1 MDIVFVAVLIIIA
14 IIICIPICTKVPEV
28 TRDNISV
35 VNTEIRNVAIMAD
48 NMIPPDQIMTV
59 GVTGGCGGC
68 GNWRKIIN

>member
-1 MDIVFVAVLIIIA
+1 MDIVFVAVLLIIA

-48 NMIPPDQIMTV
+48 NMIPPDQIMTA

-68 GNWRKIIN
+68 GGCGN